1 MDRKILN
8 TTFSIY
14 FMVNK
19 VVLFIM
25 DGLGDLKTPLTPLES
40 AKKPNLN
47 YLAQHGMTGLLRPLG
62 PGVTPTSDRSHL
74 VLFGYDLEKD
84 YCGRGPFEALGAGLK
99 MKKGDVAFRANF
111 ATMRNGI
118 ILDRR
123 AGRINSALAK
133 KLSKEIPK
141 KIGDVQVLF
150 KSTVEHRGALI
161 LRRKNLSANITDIDP
176 KGNLHILE
184 CESKDN
190 SPRSKRTAE
199 IVNKFIQ
206 IVHEKLNKNKL
217 NKGRKLPANVILL
230 RGAGKLK
237 EAESFKK
244 KFGMKAACVAG
255 GALYKGV
262 AEYVGMDILEV
273 KGATG
278 EKNTNLKAKGMA
290 VLKALKKHE
299 FVFLHVKATD
309 SFSHDGDFEG
319 KKKFIEKIDK
329 ELVPLLIKSEAGLI
343 ITGDHTTPVSKKD
356 HSFEPVPL
364 LVYGIGRDGSKEFDE
379 SNCEKGKLWFVDGK
393 ELMNIALRIVGRGLF

>member
-1 MDRKILN
+1 
-8 TTFSIY
+8 
-14 FMVNK
+14 
-19 VVLFIM
+19 M

-40 AKKPNLN
+40 AKKPNLD

-62 PGVTPTSDRSHL
+62 PGVIPTSDKSHL

-84 YCGRGPFEALGAGLK
+84 YCGRGPFEALGAD
-99 MKKGDVAFRANF
+99 MKAKDGDIALRANF
-111 ATMRNGI
+111 ATIRDGVI
-118 ILDRR
+118 VDRR
-123 AGRINSALAK
+123 AGRISSELAK

-141 KIGDVQVLF
+141 KIGDVEIIF

-161 LRRKNLSANITDIDP
+161 LRGKNLSANITDVDP
-176 KGNLHILE
+176 KGNLPILE
-184 CESKDN
+184 CKAKDS

-206 IVHEKLNKNKL
+206 IVNEKLSKSKW

-230 RGAGKLK
+230 RGAGEFKK
-237 EAESFKK
+237 VEPFKK
-244 KFGMKAACVAG
+244 KFGISAACVAG

-262 AEYVGMDILEV
+262 AKYVGMKVIEV

-278 EKNTNLKAKGMA
+278 DKNTNLKAKGQA
-290 VLKALKKHE
+290 VLKALEKYD

-319 KKKFIEKIDK
+319 KKKFIEKIDR
-329 ELVPLLIKSEAGLI
+329 ELVPLLIKSGAGLI
-343 ITGDHTTPVSKKD
+343 ITGDHSTPISKKD

-379 SNCEKGKLWFVDGK
+379 CNCEKGKLWFVDGK
-393 ELMNIALRIVGRGLF
+393 DLMNISLRIVGKRLF